1 MEIYS
6 QPEMLERYLE
16 THSTSEDPVLAELT
30 RHTYL
35 KEVHPNML
43 SGRVLGGFLTL
54 FSQLISPSRILEVGT
69 YTGYSAICLAK
80 GLKPDGKL
88 TTLELNDELRHTALA
103 FFEKAG
109 VSQSIEL
116 INGDA
121 LQIIPGLTGLFD
133 LVFLDADKE
142 NYPVYYEMILQK
154 VVKGGYILADNVL
167 WGGKVLGNK
176 GTDPSTRAIQKFNR
190 LVTLDPRVENLLL
203 PIRDGLMVIKKL

>member
-16 THSTSEDPVLAELT
+16 AHSTSEDPVLAELT

-35 KEVHPNML
+35 KEVYPNML

-80 GLKPDGKL
+80 GLKQGGKL
-88 TTLELNDELRHTALA
+88 TTLELNDELRQTALT

-121 LQIIPGLTGLFD
+121 LQIIPGLPGLFD

-142 NYPVYYEMILQK
+142 NYPVYYEMIVQK
-154 VVKGGYILADNVL
+154 VVKGGYILVDNVL
-167 WGGKVLGNK
+167 WGGKVLVNGE
-176 GTDPSTRAIQKFNR
+176 TDRSTTSIQKFNQ

>member
-1 MEIYS
+1 MELYS
-6 QPEMLERYLE
+6 QPELLERYLE
-16 THSTSEDPVLAELT
+16 THSSSEDPVLAELT

-69 YTGYSAICLAK
+69 FTGYSAICLAK
-80 GLKPDGKL
+80 GLKPGGKL
-88 TTLELNDELRHTALA
+88 TTLELNDELRQTALS
-103 FFEKAG
+103 FFDKAG
-109 VSQSIEL
+109 LSKSIEL

-121 LQIIPGLTGLFD
+121 LQIIPGLPGLFD

-142 NYPVYYEMILQK
+142 NYPVYYEMIVQK

-167 WGGKVLGNK
+167 WGGKVLGNRE
-176 GTDPSTRAIQKFNR
+176 TDRSTTSIQKFNQV
-190 LVTLDPRVENLLL
+190 VTLDPRVENLLL

>member
-16 THSTSEDPVLAELT
+16 THSSSEDPVLAELT

-80 GLKPDGKL
+80 GLKTGGKL
-88 TTLELNDELRHTALA
+88 TTLELNDELRQTALA

-121 LQIIPGLTGLFD
+121 LQIIPGLPGLFD

-142 NYPVYYEMILQK
+142 NYPVYYEMIVQK
-154 VVKGGYILADNVL
+154 VVKGGYILVDNVL
-167 WGGKVLGNK
+167 WGGKVLVNGE
-176 GTDPSTRAIQKFNR
+176 TDRSTTSIQKFNQ

>member
-80 GLKPDGKL
+80 GLKQGGKL
-88 TTLELNDELRHTALA
+88 TTLELNDELRQTALN

-121 LQIIPGLTGLFD
+121 LQIIPGLPGLFD

-142 NYPVYYEMILQK
+142 NYPLYYEMIVQK

-167 WGGKVLGNK
+167 WGGKVLGNRE
-176 GTDPSTRAIQKFNR
+176 TDHLTRAIQKFNK

-203 PIRDGLMVIKKL
+203 PLRDGLMVIKKL